1 LLKDISRYT
10 GKYQNDNSEN
20 SFILKTGYEIEKL
33 RESALIVRDLL
44 LQLHKIIKPG
54 VNELD
59 IAAFC
64 ENYIIIR
71 DAKPFLK
78 TEKLYPYAIMTSR
91 NNIAFHGIPQN
102 FILKEGDIITVDV
115 VLQKN
120 GWFGDGAWTYEVGSC
135 DDQAGDL
142 VSFSKKIVNKCVET
156 LESSRNLISIA
167 EVIKNECK
175 KSCIRVIDEGAGH
188 GIGLEL
194 HEEPQILFGSEAESI
209 SLKKGMVFTIEPV
222 FTNSDEP
229 LQYSDD
235 GSAFVPSGFLAAQY
249 EHMIAVTDNG
259 IEILTARNPLF

>member
-115 VLQKN
+115 VLQKT
-120 GWFGDGAWTYEVGSC
+120 G
-135 DDQAGDL
+135 
-142 VSFSKKIVNKCVET
+142 
-156 LESSRNLISIA
+156 
-167 EVIKNECK
+167 
-175 KSCIRVIDEGAGH
+175 
-188 GIGLEL
+188 GLEMV
-194 HEEPQILFGSEAESI
+194 PGPMKSAPAMIKQGIWSLFQRK
-209 SLKKGMVFTIEPV
+209 L
-222 FTNSDEP
+222 
-229 LQYSDD
+229 
-235 GSAFVPSGFLAAQY
+235 
-249 EHMIAVTDNG
+249 
-259 IEILTARNPLF
+259 